1 MHSITQEELLQYMY
15 GETSI
20 EKTVAIKAAL
30 QTDWSL
36 REQYNLLVAAQQN
49 LEKVT
54 LAPRKQ
60 AIDFIMNY
68 ASKQVKECTE
78 Q

>member
-15 GETSI
+15 AETSI
-20 EKTVAIKAAL
+20 EKTASIKAAL
-30 QTDWSL
+30 QSDWDL
-36 REQYNLLVAAQQN
+36 REQYEVLVSAQQS

-54 LAPRKQ
+54 LAPRKK
-60 AIDFIMNY
+60 AIDFILNY
-68 ASKQVKECTE
+68 ASKQVKEFTE

>member
-20 EKTVAIKAAL
+20 EKTVAIQAAL

-60 AIDFIMNY
+60 AIDFILNY
-68 ASKQVKECTE
+68 AGKQVKEYTE

>member
-15 GETSI
+15 AETSI
-20 EKTVAIKAAL
+20 EKTAAIKAAL
-30 QTDWSL
+30 QTDWNL
-36 REQYNLLVAAQQN
+36 REQYEVLVSAQQN

-54 LAPRKQ
+54 LAPRKK
-60 AIDFIMNY
+60 AIDFILNY
-68 ASKQVKECTE
+68 ANKQVKEFTE